1 MRKTEAERARHEQWG
16 SRAGGRGG
24 LKRMAD
30 STTTEKLQEL
40 AVNDDDDDV
49 VDPWNVSSKSEKG
62 FDYDKLIKKFGSSK
76 IDDEL
81 IARFEKVTGHKET
94 VMTATFADDTAV
106 LASSDS
112 PEQASATL
120 QTHLNK
126 IHDWMKCWKIKA
138 SAAKSN
144 HITFTLRRKD
154 CPEVKFGNERLPHKD
169 TVKYLGFHLDR
180 RQTWKKHIQKKRDEL
195 NYRFRS
201 LQWLLGPQSRLDMH
215 TILNLKEAGKP
226 FYLYTGRGPS
236 SESLH
241 IGHMIPFMFTKWLQ
255 DVFDVPL
262 IIQLTDDEKAL
273 WKDIKVEEAIKMA
286 HNNAKDIIAVGFDP
300 EKTFIFNDLDF
311 IGQCP
316 AFYQNMVRIQKCVN
330 YNQAKSIFGFGDSD
344 VIGKITFPSIE
355 AAPAFSTSFPF
366 IFGKKIVPALVPCA
380 IDQDPYFR
388 MTRDVASR
396 LKLPKPALIHSTFLP
411 ALQGA
416 QHKMSASDQNSSIF
430 LNDTPKLIK
439 NKLPKPA
446 LIHSTFLPA
455 LQGAQHKM
463 SASDQNSS
471 IFLNDTPKQIKN
483 KLPKPA
489 LIHSTFL
496 PALQGAQHKMSASDQ
511 NSSIFLNDTPKQIKN
526 KLPRPALIHSTF
538 LPALQGAQHKM
549 SARDQNSSIFLND
562 TPKQIKN
569 KINKYAFSGGQATVE
584 EHREKGG
591 NTAVDISFQ
600 YLQFFMEDDDRIAEI
615 KKSYESGEM
624 LTGELKKAAIDTIT
638 PIITEYQARRA
649 GVTDEVMQQFFK
661 IRKLKYSYE

>member
-1 MRKTEAERARHEQWG
+1 
-16 SRAGGRGG
+16 
-24 LKRMAD
+24 MAD

-81 IARFEKVTGHKET
+81 IARFEKVTGQKAH
-94 VMTATFADDTAV
+94 
-106 LASSDS
+106 
-112 PEQASATL
+112 
-120 QTHLNK
+120 HL
-126 IHDWMKCWKIKA
+126 
-138 SAAKSN
+138 
-144 HITFTLRRKD
+144 LRRGI
-154 CPEVKFGNERLPHKD
+154 FFSHR
-169 TVKYLGFHLDR
+169 
-180 RQTWKKHIQKKRDEL
+180 
-195 NYRFRS
+195 
-201 LQWLLGPQSRLDMH
+201 DMH

-430 LNDTPKLIK
+430 LNDTPK
-439 NKLPKPA
+439 
-446 LIHSTFLPA
+446 
-455 LQGAQHKM
+455 
-463 SASDQNSS
+463 
-471 IFLNDTPKQIKN
+471 
-483 KLPKPA
+483 
-489 LIHSTFL
+489 
-496 PALQGAQHKMSASDQ
+496 
-511 NSSIFLNDTPKQIKN
+511 
-526 KLPRPALIHSTF
+526 
-538 LPALQGAQHKM
+538 
-549 SARDQNSSIFLND
+549 
-562 TPKQIKN
+562 QIKN

-584 EHREKGG
+584 EHRERGG

-661 IRKLKYSYE
+661 IRKLKYNYE